1 MFKKRRLEIEKR
13 RKELREMLN
22 ATDADL
28 DAIER
33 ESGELSKELETIE
46 RKERALEALRDKPE
60 ENGGNPMP
68 PAPQE
73 RKFERKTVL
82 GTKEYRSAFAKT
94 LMGLPLDDTEQRALG
109 VALTTTDSQYVE
121 ASESVDGINNGGL
134 FIPQDLNLALMQ
146 EISLVSPIFNDIDKL
161 SVPGVLSF
169 PYLKDAP
176 KAEIHK
182 KGKEAESNTDA
193 QAEWAD
199 LKLNLLEISVTIR
212 VSWKLEK
219 MSVDGFMSYLQSQI
233 IEQVRDEKVTN
244 VIYGEKD
251 DELVGIMT
259 AAIKG
264 EYTGS
269 FLDAA
274 PEALKKL
281 PKKRKIGAKFY
292 VSNSIVEEISFTKDS
307 NGNYIY
313 TPINSA
319 GIKSL
324 ATYQIEV
331 DPYLNDGDFILGN
344 LKRHYKLNAIEACSL
359 SVDRS
364 GKKRANDYTAY
375 EIVGG
380 NLQPNTVVGYT
391 KKASTKPSTKP
402 STEASE

>member
-13 RKELREMLN
+13 RKELREMLK
-22 ATDADL
+22 APDADL
-28 DAIER
+28 DAIEK
-33 ESGELSKELETIE
+33 ESGELSAELDTIE
-46 RKERALEALRDKPE
+46 RKERALKALRDNPE
-60 ENGGNPMP
+60 EGGDPVP

-94 LMGLPLDDTEQRALG
+94 LMGLPLDETEQRALG
-109 VALTTTDSQYVE
+109 VALTTTDSEFVA

-146 EISLVSPIFNDIDKL
+146 EISQVSPIFNDIDKL
-161 SVPGVLSF
+161 SVPGVLSL
-169 PYLKDAP
+169 PYLKEAP

-193 QAEWAD
+193 QAQWAD

-244 VIYGEKD
+244 VIYGKED
-251 DELVGIMT
+251 GELVGIMT

-274 PEALKKL
+274 PLALAKL

-292 VSNSIVEEISFTKDS
+292 VSNSIVEEISFTKDN

-324 ATYQIEV
+324 ATYQVEV

-344 LKRHYKLNAIEACSL
+344 LKRHYKLNTVEVCSL

-391 KKASTKPSTKP
+391 KKAS
-402 STEASE
+402 E

>member
-13 RKELREMLN
+13 RKELREMLK
-22 ATDADL
+22 APDADL
-28 DAIER
+28 DAIEK
-33 ESGELSKELETIE
+33 ESGELSAELDTIE
-46 RKERALEALRDKPE
+46 RKERALKALRDNPE
-60 ENGGNPMP
+60 EGGDPVP

-94 LMGLPLDDTEQRALG
+94 LMGLPLDETEQRALG
-109 VALTTTDSQYVE
+109 VALTTTDSEFVV

-146 EISLVSPIFNDIDKL
+146 EISQVSPIFNDIDKL
-161 SVPGVLSF
+161 SVPGVLSL
-169 PYLKDAP
+169 PYLKEAP

-193 QAEWAD
+193 QAQWAD

-244 VIYGEKD
+244 VIYGKED
-251 DELVGIMT
+251 GELVGIMT

-274 PEALKKL
+274 PLALAKL

-292 VSNSIVEEISFTKDS
+292 VSNSIVEEISFTKDN

-324 ATYQIEV
+324 ATYQVEV

-344 LKRHYKLNAIEACSL
+344 LKRHYKLNTVEVCSL

-375 EIVGG
+375 G
-380 NLQPNTVVGYT
+380 
-391 KKASTKPSTKP
+391 
-402 STEASE
+402 

>member
-22 ATDADL
+22 APDADL
-28 DAIER
+28 DAIEK
-33 ESGELSKELETIE
+33 ESGDLSEELETIE
-46 RKERALEALRDKPE
+46 RKERALEALRDNPE
-60 ENGGNPMP
+60 GNGGDPVP

-94 LMGLPLDDTEQRALG
+94 LMGLPLDETEQRALG
-109 VALTTTDSQYVE
+109 VALTTTDTEFVA

-169 PYLKDAP
+169 PYLKEAP
-176 KAEIHK
+176 QAEIHK
-182 KGKEAESNTDA
+182 KGKEAESNADA
-193 QAEWAD
+193 QAEWAA

-219 MSVDGFMSYLQSQI
+219 MSVDGFMSYLQNQI
-233 IEQVRDEKVTN
+233 IEQVRDTEVTN
-244 VIYGEKD
+244 VIYGKKD
-251 DELVGIMT
+251 DELAGIMNS
-259 AAIKG
+259 AITV
-264 EYTGS
+264 EYEGS

-274 PEALKKL
+274 PLALAKL
-281 PKKRKIGAKFY
+281 PKKRKIGVVFY
-292 VSNSIVEEISFTKDS
+292 VSQSIVEEISFTKDK

-319 GIKSL
+319 GINSL
-324 ATYQIEV
+324 ATYQIKV
-331 DPYLNDGDFILGN
+331 DPYLNDGDFVLGN
-344 LKRHYKLNAIEACSL
+344 LKRHYKLNTVEACSI

-375 EIVGG
+375 MIVGG
-380 NLQPNTVVGYT
+380 NMQPDTVVAGK
-391 KKASTKPSTKP
+391 KKATS
-402 STEASE
+402 

>member
-13 RKELREMLN
+13 KKELREMLN
-22 ATDADL
+22 APDADL
-28 DAIER
+28 DAIEK

-46 RKERALEALRDKPE
+46 RKERALESLRDNPE
-60 ENGGNPMP
+60 GNGGDPVP

-94 LMGLPLDDTEQRALG
+94 LMGLPLDETEQRALG
-109 VALTTTDSQYVE
+109 VALTTTDTEFVA

-134 FIPQDLNLALMQ
+134 FIPKDLNLALMQ

-169 PYLKDAP
+169 PYLKEAP
-176 KAEIHK
+176 QAEIHK
-182 KGKEAESNTDA
+182 EGKEAVSNNDA

-199 LKLNLLEISVTIR
+199 LKLNTLEISVTIR

-244 VIYGEKD
+244 VIYGEED
-251 DELVGIMT
+251 GELVGIMT

-274 PEALKKL
+274 PLALAKL

-324 ATYQIEV
+324 ATYQVEV

-344 LKRHYKLNAIEACSL
+344 LKRHYKLNTVEACSL

-391 KKASTKPSTKP
+391 KKASV
-402 STEASE
+402 

>member
-22 ATDADL
+22 APDADL
-28 DAIER
+28 DAIEK

-46 RKERALEALRDKPE
+46 RKERALESLRDNPE
-60 ENGGNPMP
+60 GNGGDPVP

-94 LMGLPLDDTEQRALG
+94 LMGLPLDETEQRALG
-109 VALTTTDSQYVE
+109 VALTTTDTEFVA

-169 PYLKDAP
+169 PYLKEAP

-182 KGKEAESNTDA
+182 KGKEAQSNTDA

-219 MSVDGFMSYLQSQI
+219 MSVDGFLSYLKDQI
-233 IEQVRDEKVTN
+233 IEQVRDKKVTN
-244 VIYGEKD
+244 VIYGEGD
-251 DELVGIMT
+251 GELVGIMT

-274 PEALKKL
+274 PLALAKL

-307 NGNYIY
+307 YGNYIY

-324 ATYQIEV
+324 ATYQVEV

-344 LKRHYKLNAIEACSL
+344 LKRHYKLNTVEACSL

-380 NLQPNTVVGYT
+380 NLQPNTVVGYK
-391 KKASTKPSTKP
+391 KKASV
-402 STEASE
+402 

>member
-22 ATDADL
+22 APDADL
-28 DAIER
+28 DAIEK

-46 RKERALEALRDKPE
+46 RKERALESLRDNPE
-60 ENGGNPMP
+60 GNGGDPVP

-94 LMGLPLDDTEQRALG
+94 LMGLPLDETEQRALG
-109 VALTTTDSQYVE
+109 VALTTTDSEFVA

-146 EISLVSPIFNDIDKL
+146 EISQVSPIFNDIDKL
-161 SVPGVLSF
+161 SVPGVLSL
-169 PYLKDAP
+169 PYLKEAS

-182 KGKEAESNTDA
+182 KGKEAVSNTDA

-199 LKLNLLEISVTIR
+199 LKLNTLEISVTIR

-244 VIYGEKD
+244 VIYGEED
-251 DELVGIMT
+251 GELVGIMT

-274 PEALKKL
+274 PLALAKL

-324 ATYQIEV
+324 ATYQVEV

-344 LKRHYKLNAIEACSL
+344 LKRHYKLNTVEACSL

-391 KKASTKPSTKP
+391 KKASS
-402 STEASE
+402 

>member
-13 RKELREMLN
+13 RKELREMLK
-22 ATDADL
+22 APDADL
-28 DAIER
+28 DAIEK
-33 ESGELSKELETIE
+33 ESGELSKELDTIE
-46 RKERALEALRDKPE
+46 RKERALEALRDNPE
-60 ENGGNPMP
+60 GNGGNPVP

-94 LMGLPLDDTEQRALG
+94 LMGLPLDETEQRALG
-109 VALTTTDSQYVE
+109 VALTTTDSEFVA
-121 ASESVDGINNGGL
+121 ASESADGINNGGL

-169 PYLKDAP
+169 PYLKEAS

-182 KGKEAESNTDA
+182 KGKEAVSNNDA

-244 VIYGEKD
+244 VIYGEED
-251 DELVGIMT
+251 GELVGIMT

-274 PEALKKL
+274 PLALAKL

-324 ATYQIEV
+324 ATYQVEV

-344 LKRHYKLNAIEACSL
+344 LKRHYKLNTVEACSL

-391 KKASTKPSTKP
+391 KKASV
-402 STEASE
+402 

>member
-13 RKELREMLN
+13 RKELREMLK
-22 ATDADL
+22 APDADL
-28 DAIER
+28 DAIEK
-33 ESGELSKELETIE
+33 ESGELSAELDTIE
-46 RKERALEALRDKPE
+46 RKERALKALRDNPE
-60 ENGGNPMP
+60 EGGDPVP

-94 LMGLPLDDTEQRALG
+94 LMGLPLDETEQRALG
-109 VALTTTDSQYVE
+109 VALTTTDSEFVA

-146 EISLVSPIFNDIDKL
+146 EITQVSPIFNDIDKL
-161 SVPGVLSF
+161 SVPGVLSL
-169 PYLKDAP
+169 PYLKEAP

-193 QAEWAD
+193 QAQWAD

-244 VIYGEKD
+244 VIYGKED
-251 DELVGIMT
+251 GELVGIMT

-274 PEALKKL
+274 PLALAKL

-292 VSNSIVEEISFTKDS
+292 VSNSIVEEISFTKDN

-324 ATYQIEV
+324 ATYQVEV

-344 LKRHYKLNAIEACSL
+344 LKRHYKLNTVEVCSL

-391 KKASTKPSTKP
+391 KKAS
-402 STEASE
+402 E